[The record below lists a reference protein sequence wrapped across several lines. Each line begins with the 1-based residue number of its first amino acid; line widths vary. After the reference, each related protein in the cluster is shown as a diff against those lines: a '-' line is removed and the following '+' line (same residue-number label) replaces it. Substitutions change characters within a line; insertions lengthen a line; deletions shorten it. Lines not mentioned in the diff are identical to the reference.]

1 MSNINEI
8 ADGYV
13 ERAATLNPLEA
24 TYCGIPGY
32 DDRMS
37 DLSPEGFRARVDL
50 DRETIAALKAASAND
65 ESEQVAKDAMLER
78 LGLAVEFYDAGEATS
93 DLNVLASPLQAVR
106 QVFDLMPVEGEEA
119 QRNLALRMAAVPDAY
134 AGLRRTLLESAKN
147 GHVAARRQVIECAKQ
162 CAEWSGRASSAA
174 ESGDGTGPESAGFYA
189 GLVGRTGAEGALR
202 AELDRAAQKAQA
214 ATSEFGAFLE
224 SELLP
229 YAPEQDAVGR
239 ERYALNSRYF
249 LGAAVDLDDAYA
261 WGWSEVKRLEA
272 EMNRVAG
279 LIVPGGTVDDAVA
292 ALDHEPGRK
301 IAGKAAFRDWMQEL
315 ADRTIVD
322 LHGTH
327 FDIPEPARRIECM
340 IAPTSEGGI
349 YYTAPSEDFTRPG
362 RMWWA
367 VADGVEEFST
377 WREVTTVFH
386 EGVPGHHLQFAQAVY
401 QREKLNRWR
410 RLMCWVSGHG
420 EGWALY
426 SERLMEELGYLE
438 DPGDLLGM
446 LDGQML
452 RAARVVVDLGV
463 HLQLP
468 IPAGTGWH
476 EGETWD
482 AELAWEFLRAH
493 VRVGDE
499 MLRFELN
506 RYLGWPGQAPSYKLG
521 ERIWL
526 QARADAKARKG
537 AAFDLK
543 EFHSQALAL
552 GSLGLDPL
560 QAALAR
566 L

>member
-24 TYCGIPGY
+24 TYAGIPGY

-50 DRETIAALKAASAND
+50 DRETIAALNAVAAND

-147 GHVAARRQVIECAKQ
+147 GHVAARRQVVECAKQ
-162 CAEWSGRASSAA
+162 CAEWSGRASAAA
-174 ESGDGTGPESAGFYA
+174 EPGDGTGAERAGFYA

-202 AELDRAAQKAQA
+202 AELDRAAEQAQA

-224 SELLP
+224 TELLP

-292 ALDHEPGRK
+292 ALDNEPGRK

-315 ADRTIVD
+315 ADRTIAD
-322 LHGTH
+322 LHGRH
-327 FDIPEPARRIECM
+327 FDIPQPARRIECM

-386 EGVPGHHLQFAQAVY
+386 EGVPGHHLQIAQAVY

-463 HLQLP
+463 HLRLP

-499 MLRFELN
+499 LLRFELN

>member
-1 MSNINEI
+1 MSNIDEI

-13 ERAATLNPLEA
+13 ERAAALNPLEA
-24 TYCGIPGY
+24 TYAGIPGY

-37 DLSPEGFRARVDL
+37 DLSPDGFRARVEL
-50 DRETIAALKAASAND
+50 DRTTIAALSAQTAD
-65 ESEQVAKDAMLER
+65 GEGEQVAKDAMLER

-119 QRNLALRMAAVPDAY
+119 QRNLARRMAAVPDAY
-134 AGLRRTLLESAKN
+134 AGLRRTLLESAKS

-162 CAEWSGRASSAA
+162 CAEWSGQSAA
-174 ESGDGTGPESAGFYA
+174 AAAQDDEAAGPGFYA
-189 GLVGRTGAEGALR
+189 GLVARTGAEGALR
-202 AELDRAAQKAQA
+202 AELDRAAQAARA
-214 ATSEFGAFLE
+214 ATAEFGTFLE
-224 SELLP
+224 TELLP
-229 YAPEQDAVGR
+229 FAPEQDAVGR
-239 ERYALNSRYF
+239 DRYALASRYF

-279 LIVPGGTVDDAVA
+279 LIVPGGSVDDAVA
-292 ALDHEPGRK
+292 ALDTEPGRK

-315 ADRTIVD
+315 ADRTIAD
-322 LHGTH
+322 LHGRH

-377 WREVTTVFH
+377 WREVTTVYH
-386 EGVPGHHLQFAQAVY
+386 EGVPGHHLQVAQAVY

-410 RLMCWVSGHG
+410 RVMCWVSGHG

-438 DPGDLLGM
+438 DPADLLGM

-476 EGETWD
+476 EGETWN

-526 QARADAKARKG
+526 QAREDAKARKG